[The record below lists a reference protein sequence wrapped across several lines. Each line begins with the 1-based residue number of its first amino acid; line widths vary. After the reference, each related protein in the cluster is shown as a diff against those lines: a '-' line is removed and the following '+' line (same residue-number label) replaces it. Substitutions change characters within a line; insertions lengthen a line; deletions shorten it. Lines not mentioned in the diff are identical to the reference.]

1 MGRFEQGNHRTTKEK
16 RVAAFFCKLH
26 PPRQSF
32 LADMTTDERAVMA
45 SHAEYWKEWMAK
57 GHVVA
62 FGVVGDPAG
71 VYGVGLVEFDDA
83 AAVHEFTSN
92 DPTIRSDR
100 GFRWEVLPMPFG
112 VVYPRPSS

>member
-1 MGRFEQGNHRTTKEK
+1 MGRFEQGDHRTTKEK